1 MSTNKRSGIVTAL
14 ISLIDDAHAGVAGPA
29 RCSLGVAACA
39 GPVRDIY
46 AVVRYIG
53 GTLAHKLA
61 HIYQDQK

>member
-53 GTLAHKLA
+53 GT
-61 HIYQDQK
+61 